1 MKARFDGEKT
11 GEGEA
16 QEKKFLHRTKY
27 AKVQVEDD
35 RTGMSLEAFKRA
47 FLNNLHYIQGVD
59 TSIASTFDYYMALA
73 YTVRDRLMH
82 RWIKTEQVCSEND
95 AKTVYYLSA
104 EFLMGRQLGNNLMN
118 VGCFE
123 LARQALKDL
132 DLDLYDIMEHEAEP
146 GLGNGGLGR
155 LAACFLDSLATLDI
169 PAVGYGIR
177 YEFGIFEQTIRD
189 GWQVERPDRWL
200 LYGNPWE
207 FPRPRY
213 TVEVKFGGH
222 TEKYEINGRK
232 RSRWQPLWKV
242 IGVPFDTLVPGYHT
256 ATVNT
261 LCLWSAKASDEFD
274 FTVFDAG
281 DYTRAV
287 AGKNLSENITKVLYP
302 NDNTPQGRELR
313 LQQEYFFVSC
323 ALQDIIR
330 GHLWKYHSVDGFET
344 RTAIQLNDTHPA
356 IAVPELMRLFV
367 DELGLEWDK
376 AWQIT
381 VKTFGYTNHTLLSEA
396 LERWPVPMFERLLP
410 RHLEII
416 YEINQRFLGEIQL
429 RFPGD
434 MDRLGRVSLIEEGEP
449 KQVRMGHLAC
459 VGSHSINGVAA
470 LHSRLIKDQ
479 LFRDFFEIWP
489 EKFSNKTNGVTPR
502 RWLLLSNPKLALL
515 ITKKIG
521 KDWVTSLD
529 ELKKLE
535 VFADDDKFQESW
547 RKIKRENKQDLA
559 EYIKH
564 HNQLEV
570 NPDSLYDVQVKRLH
584 EYKRQ
589 LLNVLYI
596 VTLYNRL
603 KANPGLQIVPRT
615 FILGGKAAPGY
626 FAAKLVIKL
635 INSVGEAANNDP
647 DMRGRLKVVFLA
659 NYSVSLGQRVYP
671 AAELSEQIST
681 AGMEASGT
689 GNMKFSL
696 NGALTIGTLDGANV
710 EIREAVGA
718 DNFFLFGHTVQE
730 LAEIRNRGYC
740 PRGCYDSNQELRG
753 VIDRIYSGYF
763 SPGNAS
769 LFNPLMDALLN
780 EDRYMLLADYQSY
793 VDCQQRV
800 SEVYQD
806 PARWTRL
813 SIINAAN
820 MGNFSTDRT
829 IREYCR
835 EIWRVDPIH
844 VDLDTEVEE
853 RFAFL
858 DKESL

>member
-1 MKARFDGEKT
+1 MKARFDCRTSSEL
-11 GEGEA
+11 EA
-16 QEKKFLHRTKY
+16 QERKFLHRTKH

-35 RTGMSLEAFKRA
+35 RTGMSLESFKRA

-59 TSIASTFDYYMALA
+59 ASMASSFDYYMALA

-82 RWIKTEQVCSEND
+82 RWIKTEQVCAENEV
-95 AKTVYYLSA
+95 KTVYYLSA

-132 DLDLYDIMEHEAEP
+132 DLDLHDIMEHEAEP

-213 TVEVKFGGH
+213 TVEVKFGGR
-222 TEKYEINGRK
+222 TESYEINGR
-232 RSRWQPLWKV
+232 RRTRWMPLWKV

-274 FTVFDAG
+274 FAVFDSG

-313 LQQEYFFVSC
+313 LQQQYFFVSC
-323 ALQDIIR
+323 ALQDVIR
-330 GHLWKYHSVDGFET
+330 GHLWKYHGVEGFEDHA
-344 RTAIQLNDTHPA
+344 AIQLNDTHPA
-356 IAVPELMRLFV
+356 IAVAELMRLFL
-367 DELGLEWDK
+367 DELGLEWDH
-376 AWQIT
+376 AWRIT
-381 VKTFGYTNHTLLSEA
+381 QKTFGYTNHTLLAEA
-396 LERWPVPMFERLLP
+396 LERWPVSMFERLLP

-416 YEINQRFLGEIQL
+416 YEINRLFMQEIQV

-434 MDRLGRVSLIEEGEP
+434 PDRLGRMSLIEEGET

-470 LHSRLIKDQ
+470 LHSRLLKDQ
-479 LFRDFFEIWP
+479 LFRDFFEAWP

-521 KDWVTSLD
+521 KSWVTNLE
-529 ELKKLE
+529 ELKQLE
-535 VFADDDKFQESW
+535 DYVDDAKFQESW

-564 HNQLEV
+564 RNHLEI
-570 NPDSLYDVQVKRLH
+570 NSESLYDVQVKRLH

-603 KANPGLQIVPRT
+603 KANPSLQIVPRT

-626 FAAKLVIKL
+626 FVAKLVIKL
-635 INSVGEAANNDP
+635 INSVAEAVNNDP
-647 DMRGRLKVVFLA
+647 DVRDQIKVVFLA

-671 AAELSEQIST
+671 AADLSEQIST

-696 NGALTIGTLDGANV
+696 NGALTIGTLDGANI
-710 EIREAVGA
+710 EIRDAVGA
-718 DNFFLFGHTVQE
+718 DNFFLFGHTVSQ
-730 LAEIRNRGYC
+730 LVEIRNHGYH
-740 PRGCYDSNQELRG
+740 PRGFYESNHELRG
-753 VIDRIYSGYF
+753 VLDRISSGYF
-763 SPGNAS
+763 SPGNTG
-769 LFNPLMDALLN
+769 LFQPLVDSLLN

-800 SEVYQD
+800 NETYQD
-806 PARWTRL
+806 QVRWTRM
-813 SIINAAN
+813 SIINSAN
-820 MGNFSTDRT
+820 MGRFSSDRT
-829 IREYCR
+829 ISEYCD
-835 EIWRVDPIH
+835 EIWKANPIQ
-844 VDLDTEVEE
+844 VELDSEVEE

-858 DKESL
+858 SKESL